1 MRTCLRKIEMLAAT
15 LATAASVSLALL
27 FTACPNNAGGNTG
40 GGTPASVS
48 YRITFRVDGGH
59 GTLKATA
66 EGIAETDKSPITVE
80 KDKTVTFTAKPEAGY
95 KVDKWTVTPA
105 AALQEGGTAGNP
117 TAKVKITANTKV
129 NVSFTNDLYKVTLES
144 LDSAKKDAVIKA
156 VSEITGRSLE
166 EAKPLVESAPQVF
179 KEDVTAAEADEI
191 IAKIAEAGGTASKS
205 RKTYPV
211 IFSVE
216 GTPANGTLK
225 AEVDGTV
232 IHTTNEVE
240 YDKTVI
246 FTAAPAADYEVGKWK
261 ITGGTFEAGTG
272 TNGKLIAKVKITAA
286 TTVNVSFTLKTY
298 PVTFSV
304 KGTPANGTLKAEI
317 AGTEIHT
324 NDKAEHGKTVT
335 FTAKPATGYKVDTWT
350 ITGGTFEESGTPES
364 TTAKVKITA
373 ATTVNV
379 SFTKNGYTVTFDTKG
394 GTPKPPV
401 QIVKYKEK
409 ATKPWLEPTKE
420 GHTFEGWYNKAGN
433 ALWDFENEVTQNT
446 ELYAKWRINTYS
458 VTFGI
463 KGTPPHGTLKAEVGG
478 SAINTTNE
486 VEYGKIVTFTAA
498 PESGYKVD
506 KWTITPA
513 SALQEGGIE
522 GNTTAKVKITAVT
535 KVNVS
540 FKAEFTV
547 EMTHGEHGT
556 VSANPAIPASG
567 KVAEGTEITFT
578 AVPSSDYKVDTW
590 TITGGTFEAGTGESG
605 SLTAKVKIIA
615 ATTVNVSF
623 TLKTYT
629 VTFGA
634 EGTGGTLK
642 AKTDKITETSA
653 SPISVEH
660 GEIVTFTAAPEPGYK
675 VGTWTITGGTFEAGT
690 GTSGSPTAKVKV
702 TAATKVSISFTKN
715 EYTVT
720 FDAKGGTPVPAAQ
733 TVKYKEKATEPPALT
748 KEGHTF
754 EGWYNKAG
762 NAPWDFAVNEVTGNT
777 ELYAKW
783 RINTYPVT
791 FSVKGTPPNGTLK
804 AEVAGS
810 VIVSGDPVEYGKIV
824 TFTAVPESGYKVDTW
839 TVTPAAALQEGGT
852 TESPTAKVKIAADTE
867 VNVSFI
873 QAIYAIVPFGENGIN
888 LRNHLRTATPHT
900 DGIYYIKVT
909 GLKAEDL
916 YGCVDSFRAH
926 ASTLGE
932 VLKNNPTKKVAL
944 KLGEIHGL
952 TDMSWC
958 FFMCEELIQVHE
970 IPKGVKYMKG
980 CFSGCTN
987 LTQAPDIPSSVT
999 NMKQCFSGCK
1009 ITQAPVIPNGVTDM
1023 SYCFSGCRSLTQA
1036 PDIPSSVTDMNNC
1049 FHNCASLTQ
1058 APVIPNSVTDM
1069 SYCFDSCRSLIQAP
1083 VISEG
1088 VIDMSGC
1095 FWACTNL
1102 SQAPVIPKTVRYMIS
1117 CFESCEKITTVTL
1130 KCPYNPIQ
1138 ISNPNLWSG
1147 QKYAFENAF
1156 KNCKGLGNGSIKVP
1170 ADQLQTYRLNGDKMG
1185 LESYFGRYKFVAE

>member
-166 EAKPLVESAPQVF
+166 EAKTLVESAPQVF
-179 KEDVTAAEADEI
+179 KEDVTAVEADEI

-272 TNGKLIAKVKITAA
+272 TDGKLIAKVKITAA

-350 ITGGTFEESGTPES
+350 ITGGTFEEGGTLES

-379 SFTKNGYTVTFDTKG
+379 SFTKNGYTVTFDAKG
-394 GTPKPPV
+394 GTPKPPA
-401 QIVKYKEK
+401 QTVKYKEK

-446 ELYAKWRINTYS
+446 ELYAKWRINTY
-458 VTFGI
+458 
-463 KGTPPHGTLKAEVGG
+463 
-478 SAINTTNE
+478 
-486 VEYGKIVTFTAA
+486 
-498 PESGYKVD
+498 
-506 KWTITPA
+506 
-513 SALQEGGIE
+513 
-522 GNTTAKVKITAVT
+522 
-535 KVNVS
+535 
-540 FKAEFTV
+540 
-547 EMTHGEHGT
+547 
-556 VSANPAIPASG
+556 
-567 KVAEGTEITFT
+567 
-578 AVPSSDYKVDTW
+578 
-590 TITGGTFEAGTGESG
+590 
-605 SLTAKVKIIA
+605 
-615 ATTVNVSF
+615 
-623 TLKTYT
+623 
-629 VTFGA
+629 
-634 EGTGGTLK
+634 
-642 AKTDKITETSA
+642 
-653 SPISVEH
+653 
-660 GEIVTFTAAPEPGYK
+660 
-675 VGTWTITGGTFEAGT
+675 
-690 GTSGSPTAKVKV
+690 
-702 TAATKVSISFTKN
+702 
-715 EYTVT
+715 
-720 FDAKGGTPVPAAQ
+720 
-733 TVKYKEKATEPPALT
+733 
-748 KEGHTF
+748 
-754 EGWYNKAG
+754 
-762 NAPWDFAVNEVTGNT
+762 
-777 ELYAKW
+777 
-783 RINTYPVT
+783 PVT

-804 AEVAGS
+804 AEVAGT

-839 TVTPAAALQEGGT
+839 TITPASALQEGGT

-958 FFMCEELIQVHE
+958 FFMCEKLIQVHE
-970 IPKGVKYMKG
+970 IPKGVKYMEG

-987 LTQAPDIPSSVT
+987 LTQVSEIPSSVT
-999 NMKQCFSGCK
+999 NMAHCFSGCK

-1156 KNCKGLGNGSIKVP
+1156 KNCKGLGYGSIKVP
-1170 ADQLQTYRLNGDKMG
+1170 ADQLKRYRFYASTIMG
-1185 LESYFGRYKFVAE
+1185 AESSWFIAE

>member
-66 EGIAETDKSPITVE
+66 EGVAETDKSPITVE

-166 EAKPLVESAPQVF
+166 EAKTLVESAPQVF

-246 FTAAPAADYEVGKWK
+246 FTAAPTADYEVGKWK

-379 SFTKNGYTVTFDTKG
+379 SFTKNGYTVTFDAKG
-394 GTPKPPV
+394 GTPKPPA
-401 QIVKYKEK
+401 QTVKYKEK

-478 SAINTTNE
+478 AVIHTTNE

-513 SALQEGGIE
+513 SALKEGGIE

-590 TITGGTFEAGTGESG
+590 TITGGTVEAGTGESG

-623 TLKTYT
+623 T
-629 VTFGA
+629 
-634 EGTGGTLK
+634 
-642 AKTDKITETSA
+642 
-653 SPISVEH
+653 
-660 GEIVTFTAAPEPGYK
+660 
-675 VGTWTITGGTFEAGT
+675 
-690 GTSGSPTAKVKV
+690 
-702 TAATKVSISFTKN
+702 KN
-715 EYTVT
+715 GYTVT
-720 FDAKGGTPVPAAQ
+720 FDAAGGTPVPAAQ
-733 TVKYKEKATEPPALT
+733 TVKYKEKASAPSPEPT

-754 EGWYNKAG
+754 DGWYNKAG
-762 NAPWDFAVNEVTGNT
+762 NTLWNFAVNEVTGST

-791 FSVKGTPPNGTLK
+791 FGTPANGTLK
-804 AEVAGS
+804 AEIAGA
-810 VIVSGDPVEYGKIV
+810 VIHTTNEVEYGKTV
-824 TFTAVPESGYKVDTW
+824 TFTAVPAAGYKVDTW
-839 TVTPAAALQEGGT
+839 TVTPASALQEGGT
-852 TESPTAKVKIAADTE
+852 NGSTTAKVTIAADTE

>member
-1 MRTCLRKIEMLAAT
+1 MRTCLRKIGMLAAT
-15 LATAASVSLALL
+15 LATAASVLLALL

-66 EGIAETDKSPITVE
+66 EGVAETDKSPITVE

-105 AALQEGGTAGNP
+105 AVLQEGGTAGNP

-166 EAKPLVESAPQVF
+166 EAKTLVESAPQVF

-246 FTAAPAADYEVGKWK
+246 FTAAPTADYEVGKWK

-272 TNGKLIAKVKITAA
+272 TDGKLIAKVKITAA

-304 KGTPANGTLKAEI
+304 KGTPVNGTLKAEI

-446 ELYAKWRINTYS
+446 ELYAKWRINTYT
-458 VTFGI
+458 VTFSV
-463 KGTPPHGTLKAEVGG
+463 KGTPPNGTLKAEVAG
-478 SAINTTNE
+478 SVIVSGDP

-578 AVPSSDYKVDTW
+578 AVPASDYKVDTW

-690 GTSGSPTAKVKV
+690 GTSG
-702 TAATKVSISFTKN
+702 
-715 EYTVT
+715 
-720 FDAKGGTPVPAAQ
+720 
-733 TVKYKEKATEPPALT
+733 
-748 KEGHTF
+748 
-754 EGWYNKAG
+754 
-762 NAPWDFAVNEVTGNT
+762 
-777 ELYAKW
+777 
-783 RINTYPVT
+783 
-791 FSVKGTPPNGTLK
+791 
-804 AEVAGS
+804 
-810 VIVSGDPVEYGKIV
+810 
-824 TFTAVPESGYKVDTW
+824 
-839 TVTPAAALQEGGT
+839 
-852 TESPTAKVKIAADTE
+852 SPTAKVKIAADTE

-987 LTQAPDIPSSVT
+987 LTQVSDIPSSVT
-999 NMKQCFSGCK
+999 NMAHCFSGCK

-1023 SYCFSGCRSLTQA
+1023 SHCFYQCRSLT
-1036 PDIPSSVTDMNNC
+1036 
-1049 FHNCASLTQ
+1049 
-1058 APVIPNSVTDM
+1058 
-1069 SYCFDSCRSLIQAP
+1069 QAP

-1088 VIDMSGC
+1088 VIDMVYC
-1095 FWACTNL
+1095 FGGCTNL

>member
-1 MRTCLRKIEMLAAT
+1 MRTCLRKIGMLAAT

-129 NVSFTNDLYKVTLES
+129 NISFTNDLYKVTLES

-166 EAKPLVESAPQVF
+166 EAKTLVESAPQVF

-246 FTAAPAADYEVGKWK
+246 FTAAPTADYEVGKWK

-286 TTVNVSFTLKTY
+286 TTVNVSFT
-298 PVTFSV
+298 
-304 KGTPANGTLKAEI
+304 
-317 AGTEIHT
+317 
-324 NDKAEHGKTVT
+324 
-335 FTAKPATGYKVDTWT
+335 
-350 ITGGTFEESGTPES
+350 
-364 TTAKVKITA
+364 
-373 ATTVNV
+373 
-379 SFTKNGYTVTFDTKG
+379 KNGYTVTFDAKG

-446 ELYAKWRINTYS
+446 ELYANWRINTYS

-578 AVPSSDYKVDTW
+578 AVPASDYKVDTW

-733 TVKYKEKATEPPALT
+733 TVKYKEKATEPPTLT

-987 LTQAPDIPSSVT
+987 LTQVSDIPSSVT
-999 NMKQCFSGCK
+999 NMAHCFSGCK
-1009 ITQAPVIPNGVTDM
+1009 I
-1023 SYCFSGCRSLTQA
+1023 
-1036 PDIPSSVTDMNNC
+1036 
-1049 FHNCASLTQ
+1049 TQ

-1069 SYCFDSCRSLIQAP
+1069 SYCFDNCRSLIQAP

-1095 FWACTNL
+1095 FWGCYRLT
-1102 SQAPVIPKTVRYMIS
+1102 QAPVIPKTVRYMIS
-1117 CFESCEKITTVTL
+1117 CFGSCEKITTVTL

-1156 KNCKGLGNGSIKVP
+1156 KDCKGLGYGSIKVP
-1170 ADQLQTYRLNGDKMG
+1170 ADQLKRYRFYASTIMG
-1185 LESYFGRYKFVAE
+1185 AESSWFIAE